1 MAEPAEPLKHMSP
14 SVQVSKFVE
23 NFGTDLEEWEKTKN
37 SSMMEKLMVMRRR
50 NPNENERHKEGRIIE
65 EKLS

>member
-1 MAEPAEPLKHMSP
+1 
-14 SVQVSKFVE
+14 VSKFVE

-50 NPNENERHKEGRIIE
+50 NPNQNERHKESRIIE